1 MNQFKADPA
10 RDQIRVPQNGRVPY
24 TMKNDY
30 LFRAVL
36 QTNEAVLKGLI
47 CSLLHLDPDTVSSV
61 SIENPIEL
69 GKAIDDKDFYL
80 DTKICLNNSVIINL
94 EMQVLNEGDWPE
106 RSLSYLCRTFDSLT
120 RGSSYLN
127 VKPAIH
133 IGFLDFNLFKEHPEF
148 YATYRLLNIKDQHL
162 YSDKFQL
169 SVVNLTQTALA
180 TEEDKN
186 YQIDYWGLLFK
197 ATTWEEIR
205 MLAEQNKA
213 IQEASETIYRL
224 SREEEIRLQCEA
236 REDYYRRQKDV
247 HIHYGNELK
256 KKDEE
261 IQKKDMEINK
271 KDTEIALLR
280 AELNKIKNNELKI

>member
-1 MNQFKADPA
+1 MKQIKTGPA
-10 RDQIRVPQNGRVPY
+10 RDQIRVPQNGRVLY

-30 LFRAVL
+30 MFRAVL
-36 QTNEAVLKGLI
+36 QTNRSVLKGLI
-47 CSLLHLDPDTVSSV
+47 CSLLHLEPETVSSIT
-61 SIENPIEL
+61 IENPIEL

-80 DTKICLNNSVIINL
+80 DSKVCLNNSVIINL

-120 RGSSYLN
+120 RGSGYLN

-133 IGFLDFNLFKEHPEF
+133 IGFLDFTLFREHPEF
-148 YATYRLLNIKDQHL
+148 YATYRFLNVRDQHL
-162 YSDKFQL
+162 YSDKLQL
-169 SVVNLTQTALA
+169 SVVGLTQIDLA
-180 TEEDKN
+180 TKEDRE
-186 YQIDYWGLLFK
+186 YQIDYWAALFK

-205 MLAEQNKA
+205 MLAEKNDA
-213 IQEASETIYRL
+213 IQEASETIYQL

-256 KKDEE
+256 KKDAE
-261 IQKKDMEINK
+261 IERRDVEIEKKDAEIYN
-271 KDTEIALLR
+271 LR
-280 AELNKIKNNELKI
+280 ARLEQLKNKS